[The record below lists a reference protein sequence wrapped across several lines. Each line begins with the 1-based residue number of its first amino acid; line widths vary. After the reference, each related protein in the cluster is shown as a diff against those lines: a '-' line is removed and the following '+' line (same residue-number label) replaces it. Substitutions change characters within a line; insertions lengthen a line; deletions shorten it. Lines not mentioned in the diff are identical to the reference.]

1 MNVSFKTIRRSGD
14 KVYILSEISDYDER
28 LPVVLS
34 ASTETGALIP
44 SDTFPYCDINDT
56 FALRDVLYDGALTNQ
71 GMPLPPLHTKN
82 SAGVRFFVISLPWL
96 EVKRWDLVFRA
107 IDASGTVV
115 ASCRKS
121 LDMLTTSLKAI
132 ASQRTSPEMGEM
144 IEDLDGRFV
153 HDRIHV
159 SFIRAIETGEGYRVS
174 AMLEMPY
181 HEETFTVIRFRL
193 IIR

>member
-34 ASTETGALIP
+34 ASTESGALIP

-56 FALRDVLYDGALTNQ
+56 FALRDVLYDGSLANQ

-115 ASCRKS
+115 SSCRKS
-121 LDMLTTSLKAI
+121 LDPLT
-132 ASQRTSPEMGEM
+132 
-144 IEDLDGRFV
+144 
-153 HDRIHV
+153 
-159 SFIRAIETGEGYRVS
+159 
-174 AMLEMPY
+174 
-181 HEETFTVIRFRL
+181 
-193 IIR
+193 